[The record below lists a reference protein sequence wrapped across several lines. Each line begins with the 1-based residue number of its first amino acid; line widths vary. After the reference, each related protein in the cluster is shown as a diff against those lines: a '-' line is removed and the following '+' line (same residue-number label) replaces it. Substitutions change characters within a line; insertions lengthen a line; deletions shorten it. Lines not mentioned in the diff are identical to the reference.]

1 MHIQEIVIDGFKSY
15 ATRTVVSGFDASFN
29 AITGARRNCARERKR
44 TRAQTADAPPA
55 AYSLTPPPPP
65 PPRRTRR
72 PERLGQEQCARRHLL
87 CAGHHQP
94 VAGATKLCTPP
105 RRRAAPRRRQ
115 NPFPL
120 SRSRAFHAPLQVRA
134 ASLSDLVYKAG
145 QGGVTKATVSIVFD
159 NRDARVSPPGYEHC
173 EARWPLRASVG
184 LRGALLRASTLSRL
198 CLFLLAPAPRRRRSR

>member
-1 MHIQEIVIDGFKSY
+1 ML
-15 ATRTVVSGFDASFN
+15 DAICFVLG
-29 AITGARRNCARERKR
+29 ITNLSQVRRSSA
-44 TRAQTADAPPA
+44 
-55 AYSLTPPPPP
+55 
-65 PPRRTRR
+65 
-72 PERLGQEQCARRHLL
+72 
-87 CAGHHQP
+87 
-94 VAGATKLCTPP
+94 
-105 RRRAAPRRRQ
+105 RRAAALRRAGVK
-115 NPFPL
+115 NSFL
-120 SRSRAFHAPLQVRA
+120 SRSRAFHALLQVRA